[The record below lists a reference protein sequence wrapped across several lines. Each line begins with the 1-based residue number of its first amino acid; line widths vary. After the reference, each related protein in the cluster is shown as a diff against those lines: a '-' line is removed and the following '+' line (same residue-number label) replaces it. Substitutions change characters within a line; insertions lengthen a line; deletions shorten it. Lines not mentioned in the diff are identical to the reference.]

1 MVSQDLRLVHADWV
15 PTRWRANVDS
25 DLPHAMQIRAL
36 LCDGLRF
43 TGLGMKT
50 EAKPNIMSEFNRVKG
65 IEITFDEASRTVNI
79 TGFPVEEWSNVL
91 TTAFLYNT
99 LSVRAYK
106 VEREMAPEYSTA
118 ENLKWVET
126 RRRRLAEIDN
136 KFKIAIGQTPSR
148 GLEEADDAALEE
160 WVQSQLEYDKL
171 LAGKDNTI
179 PPPPGR
185 PYLHVYRARLKML
198 ELMQLVAY
206 ASQTIMGLCRQNHHN
221 RSEFAISKLALMP
234 KLVREITKHMQ
245 KFEAEY
251 QATKLPPR
259 EEVQPIEKAFGTL

>member
-1 MVSQDLRLVHADWV
+1 
-15 PTRWRANVDS
+15 
-25 DLPHAMQIRAL
+25 
-36 LCDGLRF
+36 
-43 TGLGMKT
+43 
-50 EAKPNIMSEFNRVKG
+50 MSEFNRVKG

-136 KFKIAIGQTPSR
+136 KFKIAVGQTPSR

-171 LAGKDNTI
+171 LAGKDHTI
-179 PPPPGR
+179 PPAPGR